1 MGFITLKIGIHITY
15 ETEESE
21 ILVVKERRKSRD
33 SADGRTSRNIRTSS
47 DSSESN
53 SANADAPTS
62 SDSDSQ
68 ERLSLNTFLR
78 SVPYK
83 DERTTFLIS

>member
-62 SDSDSQ
+62 SDSDLQ